1 MLYTFKCF
9 HLQKDNEE
17 HHRLLKGSPFKLNLH
32 PKDYFDSN
40 PYLLERPLPPIRR
53 EEKKEI
59 VLKPFK
65 PSSPG
70 KKVKFGMRNN

>member
-1 MLYTFKCF
+1 MLCSFKLF

-17 HHRLLKGSPFKLNLH
+17 HHRLLKGLPFKLNLY
-32 PKDYFDSN
+32 PKDYFDNN
-40 PYLLERPLPPIRR
+40 PYFLETPLPPLKR
-53 EEKKEI
+53 EEKKENL
-59 VLKPFK
+59 LKPFK